1 MDDFVRAFP
10 VQLRPS
16 AIEAV
21 DEFAHTERV
30 SRSAI
35 LRAAIELGLRYLRTD
50 PSLLKELLP
59 VATYGRGTPKRR
71 KATTDPSTPEEPQ
84 R

>member
-21 DEFAHTERV
+21 DDFAHTERV

-50 PSLLKELLP
+50 PTLLKELLP

-71 KATTDPSTPEEPQ
+71 KATDPSTPEEPP